1 LFTYFWYWTGA
12 GCPARRRRRNYDLA
26 VSDVRAAAP
35 EVAVVGSANLDLVV
49 EVETVPVAGETVL
62 GGDLRRIPGGKGAN
76 QAVAAA
82 RLGRRVAMVG
92 RVGGDDAGAML
103 RSAMDSAGVDTT
115 CLLTD
120 EETPSGTALIAV
132 GADGDNAIVV
142 SPGANGRLSPADVES
157 AAAVL
162 AGAKVVLL
170 QLEVPL
176 EAVAAAVRCARGTVV
191 LNPAPAPA
199 ARLPPDLLDG
209 VDVIV
214 PNQTELATMAGHA
227 GLSPIGG
234 VDPET
239 ALALARGLPVAA
251 AVVTLGAAGA
261 TVVTPADATHVPA
274 PAVAP
279 VDTTAAGDAFCGA
292 LADALVD
299 DASLVEAT
307 EWAVRVGA
315 VATLRHGAQPS
326 LPTRDDVEHLL
337 GA

>member
-1 LFTYFWYWTGA
+1 MADDPLSG
-12 GCPARRRRRNYDLA
+12 
-26 VSDVRAAAP
+26 P

-49 EVETVPVAGETVL
+49 EVETIPVAGETVL
-62 GGDLRRIPGGKGAN
+62 GGDLRRILGGKGAN

-92 RVGGDDAGAML
+92 RVGDDDAGTML
-103 RSAMDSAGVDTT
+103 RAAMDSAGIDTT
-115 CLLTD
+115 CLLTT
-120 EETPSGTALIAV
+120 EGTPSGTALIAV

-142 SPGANGRLSPADVES
+142 SPGANSRLSPADVES
-157 AAAVL
+157 AAGAL
-162 AGAKVVLL
+162 AAAAVVLL

-176 EAVAAAVRCARGTVV
+176 EAVVAAVRRARGTVV

-199 ARLPPDLLDG
+199 TMLPPDLLDS

-214 PNQTELATMAGHA
+214 PNQTELATLAGHA
-227 GLSPIGG
+227 GLSPIGD

-239 ALALARGLPVAA
+239 AVALARGLPVAA

-261 TVVTPADATHVPA
+261 MVVTPADATHVPA
-274 PAVAP
+274 PAVVP

-292 LADALVD
+292 LADALVGG
-299 DASLVEAT
+299 AGLVEAT
-307 EWAVRVGA
+307 EWAVKVGA
-315 VATLRHGAQPS
+315 AATLRPGAQPS
-326 LPTRDDVEHLL
+326 LPTRSEVEHLL

>member
-1 LFTYFWYWTGA
+1 MADEPT
-12 GCPARRRRRNYDLA
+12 AR
-26 VSDVRAAAP
+26 P

-76 QAVAAA
+76 QAVAAS
-82 RLGRRVAMVG
+82 RLGRRVAMIG
-92 RVGGDDAGAML
+92 RVGDDDAGAML
-103 RSAMDSAGVDTT
+103 RAAMESAGVDTA
-115 CLLTD
+115 CLLATGD
-120 EETPSGTALIAV
+120 TPSGTALIAV

-142 SPGANGRLSPADVES
+142 SPGANGRLSYADVES
-157 AAAVL
+157 AAGVL
-162 AGAKVVLL
+162 AAAKVVLL

-176 EAVAAAVRCARGTVV
+176 EAVSAAVRCAQGTVV

-199 ARLPPDLLDG
+199 AMLPSDLLDR

-234 VDPET
+234 VGPET
-239 ALALARGLPVAA
+239 AVALARGLPITA

-261 TVVTPADATHVPA
+261 MVVTPTDATHVPA
-274 PAVAP
+274 PAVVP

-292 LADALVD
+292 LADALVGGAD
-299 DASLVEAT
+299 LVDAT
-307 EWAVRVGA
+307 RWAVRVGA
-315 VATLRHGAQPS
+315 AATLRHGAQPS
-326 LPTRDDVEHLL
+326 LPTRADIEHLL
-337 GA
+337 GG

>member
-1 LFTYFWYWTGA
+1 MADDPRA
-12 GCPARRRRRNYDLA
+12 G
-26 VSDVRAAAP
+26 P
-35 EVAVVGSANLDLVV
+35 EVVVVGSANLDLVV
-49 EVETVPVAGETVL
+49 EVATVPVAGETVL

-92 RVGGDDAGAML
+92 RIGDDDAGAML
-103 RSAMDSAGVDTT
+103 RAAMDSAGVDTT
-115 CLLTD
+115 CLLATED
-120 EETPSGTALIAV
+120 TPSGTALIAV

-142 SPGANGRLSPADVES
+142 SPGANGRLSSADVEGAAS
-157 AAAVL
+157 MLAAAD
-162 AGAKVVLL
+162 VVLL

-176 EAVAAAVRCARGTVV
+176 EAVSAAVRCAGGTVV

-199 ARLPPDLLDG
+199 TMLSLDLLDG

-227 GLSPIGG
+227 GLSPIGD

-239 ALALARGLPVAA
+239 AVALARGLPIAA

-261 TVVTPADATHVPA
+261 IVVTPTDATHVPA
-274 PAVAP
+274 PTVMP

-292 LADALVD
+292 LADALVGGAD
-299 DASLVEAT
+299 LVAAT

-315 VATLRHGAQPS
+315 AVTLRHGAQPS
-326 LPTRDDVEHLL
+326 LPTRAEVESLL
-337 GA
+337 DT

>member
-1 LFTYFWYWTGA
+1 MADDPRA
-12 GCPARRRRRNYDLA
+12 G
-26 VSDVRAAAP
+26 P

-49 EVETVPVAGETVL
+49 EVETVPVAGETVM
-62 GGDLRRIPGGKGAN
+62 GGDLRLIPGGKGAN

-82 RLGRRVAMVG
+82 RLGRRVAMIG
-92 RVGGDDAGAML
+92 RVGEDDAGTML

-115 CLLTD
+115 CLLAT
-120 EETPSGTALIAV
+120 EGTPSGTALIAV

-142 SPGANGRLSPADVES
+142 SPGANGRLSAADVES
-157 AAAVL
+157 AADVL
-162 AGAKVVLL
+162 AAAEVVLL

-176 EAVAAAVRCARGTVV
+176 EAVSAAVRRAQGTVV

-199 ARLPPDLLDG
+199 TMLPSDLIDG
-209 VDVIV
+209 VDVVV

-239 ALALARGLPVAA
+239 AVALVRGLPVAA
-251 AVVTLGAAGA
+251 AVVTLGGAGA
-261 TVVTPADATHVPA
+261 MVVTPTDATHVPA
-274 PAVAP
+274 PTVLP

-292 LADALVD
+292 LADALVGGAD
-299 DASLVEAT
+299 LVEAT

-315 VATLRHGAQPS
+315 ATTLRHGAQPS
-326 LPTRDDVEHLL
+326 LPTRADIEHLL
-337 GA
+337 GS

>member
-1 LFTYFWYWTGA
+1 MA
-12 GCPARRRRRNYDLA
+12 HN
-26 VSDVRAAAP
+26 RALEP

-49 EVETVPVAGETVL
+49 EVETIPVAGETVL
-62 GGDLRRIPGGKGAN
+62 GGDLRLIPGGKGAN

-82 RLGRRVAMVG
+82 RLGRRVAMIG
-92 RVGGDDAGAML
+92 RVGDDDAGRTL

-115 CLLTD
+115 SLLTT
-120 EETPSGTALIAV
+120 EGAPSGTALIAV

-142 SPGANGRLSPADVES
+142 SPGANGRLSSADVEGATGVL
-157 AAAVL
+157 AAAD
-162 AGAKVVLL
+162 VVLL

-176 EAVAAAVRCARGTVV
+176 EAVSAAVRGAGGTVV

-199 ARLPPDLLDG
+199 TMLPPDLLDR

-227 GLSPIGG
+227 GLSPIGE

-239 ALALARGLPVAA
+239 AVALARGLPIAA

-261 TVVTPADATHVPA
+261 IVVTPTDATHLPA
-274 PAVAP
+274 PAVMP

-292 LADALVD
+292 LADALVGGAD
-299 DASLVEAT
+299 LVAAT

-315 VATLRHGAQPS
+315 AATLRHGAQPS
-326 LPTRDDVEHLL
+326 LPTRSEVDQLL

>member
-1 LFTYFWYWTGA
+1 MADDPQSG
-12 GCPARRRRRNYDLA
+12 
-26 VSDVRAAAP
+26 P

-49 EVETVPVAGETVL
+49 EVQAVPVAGETVL

-82 RLGRRVAMVG
+82 RLGRRVTMIG
-92 RVGGDDAGAML
+92 RVGDDDAGAVL
-103 RSAMDSAGVDTT
+103 RSAMESAGVDTT
-115 CLLTD
+115 CLLAT
-120 EETPSGTALIAV
+120 EGTPSGTALIAV

-142 SPGANGRLSPADVES
+142 SPGANGRLSAVDVEGAANALSAADV
-157 AAAVL
+157 VL
-162 AGAKVVLL
+162 V

-176 EAVAAAVRCARGTVV
+176 ETVSAAVRCAQGTVV

-199 ARLPPDLLDG
+199 AALPSDLLDG

-239 ALALARGLPVAA
+239 AVALVRGLPVAA

-261 TVVTPADATHVPA
+261 MVVTPTDATHVPA
-274 PAVAP
+274 PAVMP

-292 LADALVD
+292 LADALVGGAD
-299 DASLVEAT
+299 LVGAT

-315 VATLRHGAQPS
+315 ATTLRHGAQPS
-326 LPTRDDVEHLL
+326 LPTRSEVESLL
-337 GA
+337 AV

>member
-1 LFTYFWYWTGA
+1 MADDPRSG
-12 GCPARRRRRNYDLA
+12 
-26 VSDVRAAAP
+26 P

-49 EVETVPVAGETVL
+49 EVETIPVAGETVL

-92 RVGGDDAGAML
+92 RVGDDDAGTML
-103 RSAMDSAGVDTT
+103 RAAMDSAGIDTT
-115 CLLTD
+115 CLLTT
-120 EETPSGTALIAV
+120 EGTPSGTALIAV

-142 SPGANGRLSPADVES
+142 SPGANGRVNSADVKR
-157 AAAVL
+157 AADVVEA
-162 AGAKVVLL
+162 AEVVLL

-176 EAVAAAVRCARGTVV
+176 EAVSAAVHRARGTVV

-199 ARLPPDLLDG
+199 AMLPPDLLDR

-214 PNQTELATMAGHA
+214 PNQTELATLAGHA

-239 ALALARGLPVAA
+239 AVALARGLPVAA

-261 TVVTPADATHVPA
+261 MVVTPADATHVPA
-274 PAVAP
+274 PTVTP

-292 LADALVD
+292 LADALVGGAD
-299 DASLVEAT
+299 LVEAT
-307 EWAVRVGA
+307 EWAVKVGA
-315 VATLRHGAQPS
+315 AATLRPGAQPS
-326 LPTRDDVEHLL
+326 LPTRSEVEHLL